1 MKKRKIRERMRWVK
15 RRRGREHR
23 SGKEWR
29 VKGKRWKGRNQKRR
43 KSEERKG
50 RRVKGTKENGVGKSN
65 KERCPDQMKTTER
78 CVQLQAYCIAKKFRR
93 VKFSG
98 KLIRLSFSD
107 FIFVDSNWHYQW
119 CTIVFVG

>member
-23 SGKEWR
+23 SGKERR

-78 CVQLQAYCIAKKFRR
+78 CVQLQAYCILK
-93 VKFSG
+93 
-98 KLIRLSFSD
+98 SFA
-107 FIFVDSNWHYQW
+107 
-119 CTIVFVG
+119 G